1 MFTVIF
7 NVKILMFTAIF
18 NVNFLMFTIQSVKLS
33 IVIDYSVLLTSE
45 LNGSQLERTHYYN
58 FSDLRGT
65 DGAR

>member
-33 IVIDYSVLLTSE
+33 IVIDYSATVFYYGDPQERVLNLSGPYFT
-45 LNGSQLERTHYYN
+45 
-58 FSDLRGT
+58 
-65 DGAR
+65 

>member
-33 IVIDYSVLLTSE
+33 IVIDYSATVFYHYLLIKDCS
-45 LNGSQLERTHYYN
+45 RVVY
-58 FSDLRGT
+58 
-65 DGAR
+65 